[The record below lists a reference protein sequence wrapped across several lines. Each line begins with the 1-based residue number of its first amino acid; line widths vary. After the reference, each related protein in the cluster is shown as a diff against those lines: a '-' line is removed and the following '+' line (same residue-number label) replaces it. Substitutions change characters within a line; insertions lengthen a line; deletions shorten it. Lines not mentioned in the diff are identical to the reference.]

1 MGSLA
6 VIPTWVV
13 PPAQQVVDCFRICY
27 AVVDETLS
35 FLRGGHAAAV
45 NWVTGGQVSPISELT
60 EPHLL
65 RKPQCEGGRSHSAAA
80 VLLSA
85 RTA

>member
-6 VIPTWVV
+6 VIPTWVA

-45 NWVTGGQVSPISELT
+45 NWVTGGQVSPISEVP
-60 EPHLL
+60 EQPVPEHVA
-65 RKPQCEGGRSHSAAA
+65 RAEAYDGR
-80 VLLSA
+80 
-85 RTA
+85 

>member
-6 VIPTWVV
+6 VIPTSRVV

-27 AVVDETLS
+27 AVVDETLA

-45 NWVTGGQVSPISELT
+45 NWVIGGQVSPISELP
-60 EPHLL
+60 EQPVPEHVARALLNHLAD
-65 RKPQCEGGRSHSAAA
+65 RNG
-80 VLLSA
+80 
-85 RTA
+85 